1 MAERTPRVSRER
13 SCFTGISVI
22 AGSHGS
28 RTQQPERV
36 LGGPCF
42 AGDVASRC
50 SWGGNAALPTCCP
63 SGGGFGSARHGT
75 SATAFGRQRRQA
87 ERGVCRGPRQLRQHG
102 ASSARR
108 CEPRRRAAA
117 RAPEG
122 SAGGRRSALRWHGG
136 GPSWP
141 RPEAAAAR
149 CASLPSHRSHKS
161 LQATGP
167 RKLTLVA
174 AGEPSVTSA
183 VRFTCN

>member
-1 MAERTPRVSRER
+1 MAGRTPCVSRQR
-13 SCFTGISVI
+13 SCLTGISVI
-22 AGSHGS
+22 AESHES
-28 RTQQPERV
+28 QAPKPERV
-36 LGGPCF
+36 LCGPCF

-50 SWGGNAALPTCCP
+50 SWRGNATSPACCP
-63 SGGGFGSARHGT
+63 SSGGFGSARHGT

-87 ERGVCRGPRQLRQHG
+87 ERGVCRGLRQLRQHG
-102 ASSARR
+102 ASPARR

-122 SAGGRRSALRWHGG
+122 SAGGRRSALRWPGG

-149 CASLPSHRSHKS
+149 CASLPSHQSRES
-161 LQATGP
+161 LQAIGP

-174 AGEPSVTSA
+174 AAEPSVTSG